1 MMAAGIQGSTTNPVN
16 AWNLGHL
23 PIVHRKQRSVDMH
36 DRYRS
41 LFGKPALASCR
52 KEPLSAKADRAIAD
66 KNRTGRMKPVTR
78 QDVENATEAMR
89 GLFPAT
95 PLQLNEHL
103 SARYGANIWLKR
115 EDLSP
120 VRSYKIRG
128 AFNFFRKVIA
138 SGGTGRTFV
147 CASAGNHAQG
157 FAFVCRHF
165 GVPGVV
171 FMPVTTPQQKIDKTR
186 IFGGEFISIKL
197 VGDFFDQCYQAAR
210 DHVEKIDGVMV
221 PPFDHVD
228 IIEGQATVAAEIA
241 QQLPDGETPDL
252 IVMPVGGGGLA
263 AGITGYFSGLG
274 DGAFTFAE
282 PAGAPSLRRSIE
294 AGTVVTLPKVDNFV
308 DGAAVARIGDLN
320 FAALKRFAAEQVMLI
335 PENAICVTMT
345 DMLNVEG
352 VVLEPAGAL
361 SLTAIAAMDRE
372 SLAGKTIV
380 AIVSGGNFDFE
391 RLPDVKERAMRY
403 AGLKKYF
410 ILRLAQ
416 RPGALR
422 DFLNLLG
429 PDDDI
434 ARFEYL
440 KKSARNFGSI
450 LIGIETKDPD
460 SFKQL
465 TENFDRAGLG
475 FEDIT
480 ENEILANLII

>member
-1 MMAAGIQGSTTNPVN
+1 VN
-16 AWNLGHL
+16 
-23 PIVHRKQRSVDMH
+23 
-36 DRYRS
+36 
-41 LFGKPALASCR
+41 
-52 KEPLSAKADRAIAD
+52 
-66 KNRTGRMKPVTR
+66 R
-78 QDVENATEAMR
+78 QDVENANEAMR

-103 SARYGANIWLKR
+103 STRYGANIWLKR

-138 SGGTGRTFV
+138 AGGTGKTFV

-165 GVPGVV
+165 GVPGIVY
-171 FMPVTTPQQKIDKTR
+171 MPVTTPQQKIDKTR
-186 IFGGEFISIKL
+186 IFGGEFITIKL
-197 VGDFFDQCYQAAR
+197 FGDFFDQCYQAAR
-210 DHVEKIDGVMV
+210 EHVERIDGVMV
-221 PPFDHVD
+221 PPFDHED

-241 QQLPDGETPDL
+241 GQLPEGVLPDL
-252 IVMPVGGGGLA
+252 VVLPVGGGGLA
-263 AGITGYFSGLG
+263 AGITGYF
-274 DGAFTFAE
+274 DGILQPEAFVFSE
-282 PAGAPSLRRSIE
+282 PAGAPSLRRSLE
-294 AGTVVTLPKVDNFV
+294 AGNVVTLSKVDNFV

-320 FAALKRFAAEQVMLI
+320 FAALKKFSAEQVMLI
-335 PENAICVTMT
+335 LENAICVTMT

-361 SLTAIAAMDRE
+361 SLTAIAAMDRD

-380 AIVSGGNFDFE
+380 AVVSGGNFDFD

-460 SFKQL
+460 SFAHL
-465 TENFDRAGLG
+465 TSNFDRAGLG